1 MKTYE
6 ITELYKQKDGD
17 YARGN
22 VPMPK
27 KKKRGPHPLGG
38 KLVGEKMRVNQ
49 IAELDRVE
57 KEKTAGNIFMRFGI
71 KKPIAAAGGGDEPYL
86 VGYAGFV
93 PSASDLKFA
102 DAKWKFYTLK
112 SKDDLTA
119 SIKKMLADKTFTA
132 ARGVTISIDAPSLAN
147 RFPHLG
153 EFLGWIE
160 KASNGKVKVEY
171 KEKEQS
177 DKVDNKVTVKSK
189 KKGPDGSWGSAD
201 ARVEP
206 AAKKVTRHFTV
217 TSPRL
222 MSTLRRNDR
231 VMQYFKP
238 NANEFVMGPKEFD
251 AFIKAFGRE
260 DIKITK
266 RFTEEIAEN
275 ATAGGTSSAAMATV
289 INPISANHKPTKR
302 GKYGA
307 PVAPQKLNKDG
318 TVKNALDMSNNIM
331 GGKPIKR

>member
-1 MKTYE
+1 M
-6 ITELYKQKDGD
+6 Q
-17 YARGN
+17 
-22 VPMPK
+22 
-27 KKKRGPHPLGG
+27 
-38 KLVGEKMRVNQ
+38 VNQ
-49 IAELDRVE
+49 IIELDRVE

-71 KKPIAAAGGGDEPYL
+71 KKPIAAAGGSDEPYL

-93 PSASDLKFA
+93 PSAADLKFA

-132 ARGVTISIDAPSLAN
+132 ARGVTISIDAPGLAS

-153 EFLGWIE
+153 EFLGWVE

-171 KEKEQS
+171 KEKEKT
-177 DKVDNKVTVKSK
+177 DKVDNKVTVKGK

-206 AAKKVTRHFTV
+206 AAKKITRHFTV

-238 NANEFVMGPKEFD
+238 NANEFVMGPKEFQ
-251 AFIKAFGRE
+251 AFVTAFGRD

-266 RFTEEIAEN
+266 KFTEEIAET
-275 ATAGGTSSAAMATV
+275 ATAGGTSAGSVATV
-289 INPISANHKPTKR
+289 ATGNKKIKMQKPT
-302 GKYGA
+302 
-307 PVAPQKLNKDG
+307 D
-318 TVKNALDMSNNIM
+318 NALDMKDVSLF
-331 GGKPIKR
+331 GGKTIKR